1 MGVRKI
7 IPFLLVCLSLLSLPS
22 IAKAGDIYVVSVG
35 ISNYKEIP
43 DLGLPEND
51 AKAIAELYKTK
62 TKNVILITGRYA
74 TKAKIIKSIKDQ
86 FSRAKENDMIVL
98 SFSGHGYPGGI
109 CPYDMSSNPRS
120 GITYSEIRKILKHS
134 RAKRKIIFADA
145 CFSGGIRG
153 YNSNANS
160 SSYKDS
166 DVLLFLSSRT
176 GEKSIESQFMANG
189 FFTTYLLR
197 GLRGGAD
204 TDYNRKITAK
214 ELFIFVSQ
222 GVKERSED
230 KQHPV
235 MWGKFNDNYVLM
247 DWSK

>member
-1 MGVRKI
+1 MKKI
-7 IPFLLVCLSLLSLPS
+7 ITFFWVCLWLFYLPS
-22 IAKAGDIYVVSVG
+22 IVKAGEIYVVSVG
-35 ISNYKEIP
+35 ISKYKNIT
-43 DLGLPEND
+43 DLGLPEKD
-51 AKAIAELYKTK
+51 AKAVAELYKAK
-62 TKNVILITGRYA
+62 TKNVILITGKYA
-74 TKAKIIKSIKDQ
+74 TKARILKSLKDQ
-86 FSRAKENDMIVL
+86 FGRAKENDMIIF

-109 CPYDMSSNPRS
+109 CPYDMLSKEN
-120 GITYSEIRKILKHS
+120 GISYTEIHKILKHS